1 MQNAKRSVRRIR
13 STDSIDQ
20 LMRGAGKKA
29 DIAIV
34 RLVKGE
40 SKMSLD
46 SAIKHFKKCGKR
58 RGITEAIFIDY
69 NGDAR
74 RVKI

>member
-1 MQNAKRSVRRIR
+1 
-13 STDSIDQ
+13 
-20 LMRGAGKKA
+20 MRDAGKKA

-34 RLVKGE
+34 HLVKGE
-40 SKMSLD
+40 STMSMND
-46 SAIKHFKKCGKR
+46 AIKHFKKCGKR

-69 NGDAR
+69 NRDVR